1 MSLDVL
7 LVAGGS
13 TVGLLVLMA
22 FLASLYRKVGPN
34 QALIVYGAGG
44 IKVVRGGGALVW
56 PMVQSSRGLSLELMS
71 FDVAPKKELYT
82 KQGVSVLIDA
92 VTQLKVRSDDESIRT
107 AAEQFLDKTMDDREA
122 LIKLVMEGHLRGIV
136 GQLTVEEIVKEPEM
150 VGAKMRSTC
159 AEDLN
164 KMGLEPISFTIKEVR
179 DQNEYIANMG
189 RPDVERIKREAN
201 IAAAEAKRD
210 TEIRIAQAEREAAV
224 AKALADQERVIA
236 QTASNAKQAEA
247 TRDME
252 VKKAQYQETIQR
264 QKAQADKSYEIQ
276 TAVME
281 QQVVAEKLKVQLV
294 EREAQIKVQEA
305 EIKRREK
312 ELQATT
318 LKKAEVD
325 AEQIKIMAEAT
336 KRKLELEAE
345 GAALAALKQGQA
357 KADVTR
363 LTGEAQA
370 RVILLTGEA
379 EAEAMR
385 KKAAAFQSYNQA
397 AVLDK
402 IVSGL
407 PAVVSALATPLS
419 KLDKIT
425 VVSTGNG
432 GTGVDKITGDMA
444 KIVAQVPELV
454 ESLSGIKLG
463 DLIKALPRIGLSV
476 EGRAA
481 PASAV
486 EPPRPPRAPPGTP
499 PPGELEAVLDR
510 LKDGL
515 DEATYEKILEI
526 VASEET
532 SLPVLPQGEPSADQH

>member
-1 MSLDVL
+1 MSFEVL
-7 LVAGGS
+7 LVAGAS

-252 VKKAQYQETIQR
+252 VKKAQYQETMQR

-294 EREAQIKVQEA
+294 EREAQIKV
-305 EIKRREK
+305 
-312 ELQATT
+312 
-318 LKKAEVD
+318 
-325 AEQIKIMAEAT
+325 
-336 KRKLELEAE
+336 LEAE

-532 SLPVLPQGEPSADQH
+532 SLPVLPQGEPNADQH

>member
-1 MSLDVL
+1 
-7 LVAGGS
+7 
-13 TVGLLVLMA
+13 
-22 FLASLYRKVGPN
+22 
-34 QALIVYGAGG
+34 
-44 IKVVRGGGALVW
+44 
-56 PMVQSSRGLSLELMS
+56 
-71 FDVAPKKELYT
+71 
-82 KQGVSVLIDA
+82 
-92 VTQLKVRSDDESIRT
+92 
-107 AAEQFLDKTMDDREA
+107 
-122 LIKLVMEGHLRGIV
+122 
-136 GQLTVEEIVKEPEM
+136 
-150 VGAKMRSTC
+150 
-159 AEDLN
+159 
-164 KMGLEPISFTIKEVR
+164 
-179 DQNEYIANMG
+179 
-189 RPDVERIKREAN
+189 
-201 IAAAEAKRD
+201 
-210 TEIRIAQAEREAAV
+210 
-224 AKALADQERVIA
+224 
-236 QTASNAKQAEA
+236 
-247 TRDME
+247 
-252 VKKAQYQETIQR
+252 
-264 QKAQADKSYEIQ
+264 
-276 TAVME
+276 ME

-325 AEQIKIMAEAT
+325 AEQIKVMAEAT
-336 KRKLELEAE
+336 KRRLELEAE

-532 SLPVLPQGEPSADQH
+532 SLPVLPQGEPNADQH